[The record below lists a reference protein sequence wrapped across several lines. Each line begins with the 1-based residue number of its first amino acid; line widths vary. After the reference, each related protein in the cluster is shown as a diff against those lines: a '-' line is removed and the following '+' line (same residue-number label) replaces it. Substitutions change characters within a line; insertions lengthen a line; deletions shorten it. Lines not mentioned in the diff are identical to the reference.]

1 MVTIPA
7 EAKEVFNKQRIIPFA
22 TVDSTGKPN
31 NVVVAFWWF
40 EGDDT
45 IVIVDNFLGKS
56 RKNLEATKWAAV
68 NAYDM
73 SKHLAYQIKGKT
85 EIQTSGKHLEKAKL
99 MVKEAKTPMEMPA
112 KAVVILKAE
121 EIYFMAPGPKV
132 GQKID

>member
-85 EIQTSGKHLEKAKL
+85 EIQTSGKHMEK
-99 MVKEAKTPMEMPA
+99 AKTPMEMPA